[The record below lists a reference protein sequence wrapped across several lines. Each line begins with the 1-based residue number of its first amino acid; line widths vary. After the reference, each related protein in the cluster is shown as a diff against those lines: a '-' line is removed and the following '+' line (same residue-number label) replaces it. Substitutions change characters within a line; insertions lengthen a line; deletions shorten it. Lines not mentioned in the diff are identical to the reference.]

1 MTFAITYSRAQIGI
15 EAPLITVEAD
25 ISQGLPQIQIVG
37 MPATTVKEAKDRVK
51 SAITNAGLKTPSR
64 RVTINLAPADLPKQ
78 GGRYDLAIAVSILA
92 ANGDLPQDAL
102 QQCEWLG
109 ELALDGQLRAVNG
122 VLPAAIQCAAANRLL
137 IVPTLNGAEAN
148 LAGPANVRVANNLLE
163 VIAHLKGVTTLP
175 RPDSIATPNRSPEY
189 GGIADVRGQLVAKR
203 GLVIAAAGSHNLMF
217 IGPPGTGKT
226 MLANRLRSLLPPLS
240 TPEALEVAAVHS
252 VSNYTFDPLTW
263 GQRPFRSP
271 HHTTSSIALV
281 GGSSPPRPGEIS
293 LAHHGILFLD
303 ELPEF
308 SRRVLE
314 VLREPLESGH
324 IMISRAQYQVCYP
337 ARFQLIAAMNACPCG
352 YYGDV
357 RQPCHCSQERIAA
370 YRNRVSG
377 PLLDRIDLHVSVPS
391 LARGLL
397 SDPDY
402 SPDIMAHETATAQV
416 LSARKLMFERA
427 AKPNAHLS
435 SAEVSRDCKLSEADG
450 KLMDSAMEKLGLSA
464 RGYFKVLKIARTI
477 ADMAGAADLTT
488 PHLTEA
494 LAFRQ
499 LDRSRTI

>member
-1 MTFAITYSRAQIGI
+1 
-15 EAPLITVEAD
+15 
-25 ISQGLPQIQIVG
+25 
-37 MPATTVKEAKDRVK
+37 
-51 SAITNAGLKTPSR
+51 
-64 RVTINLAPADLPKQ
+64 
-78 GGRYDLAIAVSILA
+78 
-92 ANGDLPQDAL
+92 
-102 QQCEWLG
+102 
-109 ELALDGQLRAVNG
+109 
-122 VLPAAIQCAAANRLL
+122 
-137 IVPTLNGAEAN
+137 
-148 LAGPANVRVANNLLE
+148 
-163 VIAHLKGVTTLP
+163 
-175 RPDSIATPNRSPEY
+175 
-189 GGIADVRGQLVAKR
+189 
-203 GLVIAAAGSHNLMF
+203 
-217 IGPPGTGKT
+217 
-226 MLANRLRSLLPPLS
+226 LANRLRSLLPPLS

-293 LAHHGILFLD
+293 LAHNGILFLD

-337 ARFQLIAAMNACPCG
+337 ARFQLVAAMNACPCG

-391 LARGLL
+391 LERGLL

-402 SPDIMAHETATAQV
+402 SPDMLAHEAATAQV

-427 AKPNAHLS
+427 GKPNAHLS
-435 SAEVSRDCKLSEADG
+435 SAEVSRDCKLSGADG
-450 KLMDSAMEKLGLSA
+450 KLMDKAMEKLGLSA

-499 LDRSRTI
+499 LDRSRTT